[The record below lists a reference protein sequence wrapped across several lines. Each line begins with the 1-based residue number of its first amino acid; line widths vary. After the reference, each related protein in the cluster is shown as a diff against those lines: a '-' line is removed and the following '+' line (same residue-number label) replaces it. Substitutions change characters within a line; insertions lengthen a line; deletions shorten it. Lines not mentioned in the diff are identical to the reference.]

1 VIVFKKSVDG
11 REHHGYSHI
20 ECDVDGCGAVSPTF
34 DELGKQNLMER
45 GCIENLIEERQ
56 TINDDIKDVKAE
68 AKGQGYD
75 ATTLMAVIKVR
86 KMTAAKYQEQRSL
99 LDTYLAAFGITDEE

>member
-45 GCIENLIEERQ
+45 GWYVAAGKHRCPNHVDEDIPGRGPLERAA
-56 TINDDIKDVKAE
+56 DGSE
-68 AKGQGYD
+68 GF
-75 ATTLMAVIKVR
+75 VR
-86 KMTAAKYQEQRSL
+86 
-99 LDTYLAAFGITDEE
+99 